1 MQNLIRLTRDLQF
14 GPLQMS
20 QNTRISPGTNFSK
33 ISREFFF
40 DFFVIKIIRVVVHYC
55 AKNITLSKS

>member
-1 MQNLIRLTRDLQF
+1 MILMQNLIRLTRDLQF

-40 DFFVIKIIRVVVHYC
+40 DFFVIKIIIGALLCKKY
-55 AKNITLSKS
+55 NTI